1 MKNKDLEMGLMSTVN
16 NSVMFIDYR
25 IHFLYWRDDFPAV
38 LWIFGAGRMY
48 YLHRRFYFPSEG
60 FWKSEQKS
68 QPEGPKPTGLWIHTI
83 NELGLTQHI
92 VS

>member
-38 LWIFGAGRMY
+38 
-48 YLHRRFYFPSEG
+48 FYFPSEG

-68 QPEGPKPTGLWIHTI
+68 QPEGPKPSGLWIHTI
-83 NELGLTQHI
+83 NELGLTQRI